1 MNRAQYL
8 LGICRAGVVVAVL
21 LLCGCPFS
29 SDTPLADPTTGV
41 KDKDLAGTWQMRDP
55 ESGELITLS
64 FHPFNEHEYVAVSQ
78 DAEKLETYR
87 VFATT
92 VSGER
97 FLNVRQIDSDD
108 TGWYFARYQL
118 NGSQLFLRF
127 VDDGLFRSQVF
138 AAPIDLH
145 NFVRDHIA
153 DPLLYAPA
161 DDDPM
166 DSVWDRVPDQK

>member
-1 MNRAQYL
+1 LSRAWL
-8 LGICRAGVVVAVL
+8 RKGLPWSFAAIAVL
-21 LLCGCPFS
+21 FLFGCPFS
-29 SDTPLADPTTGV
+29 SDTPMADPATGLQ
-41 KDKDLAGTWQMRDP
+41 DKSLAGIWTMVDP
-55 ESGELITLS
+55 ESGDRITLS

-78 DAEKLETYR
+78 DASKLETYR

-118 NGSQLFLRF
+118 SGSQLFLRF

-138 AAPIDLH
+138 ATPVDLH